1 MGLIFFVF
9 LHIYNK
15 YFIVSNIKVKTLVET
30 IGQFASSIAEAQAQT
45 QTEKKK
51 PVKVV
56 FDKSSSAPWEVIFSE
71 RGFLVGDTRLSF
83 EEIKNALS
91 KNYQIVLD
99 GGKGIV
105 LDGVKMQSI
114 LKYEDRV

>member
-1 MGLIFFVF
+1 MS
-9 LHIYNK
+9 K
-15 YFIVSNIKVKTLVET
+15 
-30 IGQFASSIAEAQAQT
+30 SSIKILSEKIEQVANAAVEAQA
-45 QTEKKK
+45 EKKK

-56 FDKSSSAPWEVIFSE
+56 FDKSSAAPWEVIFSE
-71 RGFLVGDTRLSF
+71 RGFLVGETRLSF

-99 GGKGIV
+99 AGNGLV

-114 LKYEDRV
+114 LKYEDRF

>member
-1 MGLIFFVF
+1 MS
-9 LHIYNK
+9 K
-15 YFIVSNIKVKTLVET
+15 SSIKVLAEKIEQVATAT
-30 IGQFASSIAEAQAQT
+30 AEAQAQ
-45 QTEKKK
+45 KKK
-51 PVKVV
+51 PVKVI

-91 KNYQIVLD
+91 KNYQIILD
-99 GGKGIV
+99 AGNGLV

>member
-1 MGLIFFVF
+1 MSKDRLKMLAEKIEQVV
-9 LHIYNK
+9 NA
-15 YFIVSNIKVKTLVET
+15 TAET
-30 IGQFASSIAEAQAQT
+30 QVG
-45 QTEKKK
+45 KKK
-51 PVKVV
+51 HTKVV
-56 FDKSSSAPWEVIFSE
+56 FDNSSSAPGEVVFSE

-99 GGKGIV
+99 NGNGLV

>member
-1 MGLIFFVF
+1 MSKDKL
-9 LHIYNK
+9 
-15 YFIVSNIKVKTLVET
+15 KVLAEKIEQVVNATAET
-30 IGQFASSIAEAQAQT
+30 QVQ
-45 QTEKKK
+45 KKK

-99 GGKGIV
+99 RGNGLV
-105 LDGVKMQSI
+105 LDAVKMQSI

>member
-1 MGLIFFVF
+1 MSKDRLKALTEKMEQV
-9 LHIYNK
+9 
-15 YFIVSNIKVKTLVET
+15 VTAT
-30 IGQFASSIAEAQAQT
+30 AEAQAQ
-45 QTEKKK
+45 KKK
-51 PVKVV
+51 PTKVI
-56 FDKSSSAPWEVIFSE
+56 FDKSSSAPWEVVFSE

-99 GGKGIV
+99 AGNGLV

>member
-1 MGLIFFVF
+1 MS
-9 LHIYNK
+9 K
-15 YFIVSNIKVKTLVET
+15 
-30 IGQFASSIAEAQAQT
+30 SSIKILAEKIEQVATATADVQT
-45 QTEKKK
+45 QKKK
-51 PVKVV
+51 PVKVI

-99 GGKGIV
+99 AGNGLV

>member
-1 MGLIFFVF
+1 MSKDKL
-9 LHIYNK
+9 
-15 YFIVSNIKVKTLVET
+15 KVLAEKIEQVVNAT
-30 IGQFASSIAEAQAQT
+30 AEAQSQ
-45 QTEKKK
+45 KKK

-99 GGKGIV
+99 AGNGLV

-114 LKYEDRV
+114 LKYEDKI

>member
-1 MGLIFFVF
+1 MLAEKIEQVV
-9 LHIYNK
+9 NA
-15 YFIVSNIKVKTLVET
+15 TAET
-30 IGQFASSIAEAQAQT
+30 QV
-45 QTEKKK
+45 EKKK
-51 PVKVV
+51 PVKVM
-56 FDKSSSAPWEVIFSE
+56 FDKSSSEPWEVVFSE

-99 GGKGIV
+99 NGNGLV

-114 LKYEDRV
+114 LKYEDRI

>member
-1 MGLIFFVF
+1 MS
-9 LHIYNK
+9 K
-15 YFIVSNIKVKTLVET
+15 SNIKILSEKIEQVASAAVET
-30 IGQFASSIAEAQAQT
+30 QAQ
-45 QTEKKK
+45 KKK
-51 PVKVV
+51 PVKVI
-56 FDKSSSAPWEVIFSE
+56 FDKSSSAPWEVVFSE
-71 RGFLVGDTRLSF
+71 RGFLVGETRLSF

-99 GGKGIV
+99 AGNGLV

>member
-1 MGLIFFVF
+1 
-9 LHIYNK
+9 
-15 YFIVSNIKVKTLVET
+15 VSKDKLKVLAEKIEQVVNAT
-30 IGQFASSIAEAQAQT
+30 AEAQVDR
-45 QTEKKK
+45 KK

-91 KNYQIVLD
+91 KNYQIVLE
-99 GGKGIV
+99 GGNGLV

-114 LKYEDRV
+114 LKYEYRV

>member
-1 MGLIFFVF
+1 MSKDKL
-9 LHIYNK
+9 
-15 YFIVSNIKVKTLVET
+15 KVLAEKIEQVVNAT
-30 IGQFASSIAEAQAQT
+30 AEAQVDR
-45 QTEKKK
+45 KNR
-51 PVKVV
+51 VKVV

-91 KNYQIVLD
+91 KNYQIVLE
-99 GGKGIV
+99 GGNGLV

>member
-1 MGLIFFVF
+1 MS
-9 LHIYNK
+9 K
-15 YFIVSNIKVKTLVET
+15 
-30 IGQFASSIAEAQAQT
+30 SSIKILSEKIEQVANAAVEVQA
-45 QTEKKK
+45 EKKK

-56 FDKSSSAPWEVIFSE
+56 FDKSSATPWEVVFSE
-71 RGFLVGDTRLSF
+71 RGFLVGETRLSF

-99 GGKGIV
+99 AGNGLV

-114 LKYEDRV
+114 LKYEDRF

>member
-1 MGLIFFVF
+1 
-9 LHIYNK
+9 
-15 YFIVSNIKVKTLVET
+15 VSKDKLKVLAEKIEQVVNAT
-30 IGQFASSIAEAQAQT
+30 AEAQSQ
-45 QTEKKK
+45 KKK

-99 GGKGIV
+99 AGNGLV

-114 LKYEDRV
+114 LKYEDKI

>member
-1 MGLIFFVF
+1 
-9 LHIYNK
+9 
-15 YFIVSNIKVKTLVET
+15 VSKDKLKVLAEKIEQVVNAT
-30 IGQFASSIAEAQAQT
+30 AEAQAQR
-45 QTEKKK
+45 KK

-99 GGKGIV
+99 AGNGLV

>member
-1 MGLIFFVF
+1 MS
-9 LHIYNK
+9 K
-15 YFIVSNIKVKTLVET
+15 
-30 IGQFASSIAEAQAQT
+30 SSIKILAEKIEQVATATADVQT
-45 QTEKKK
+45 QKKK
-51 PVKVV
+51 PVKVI

-99 GGKGIV
+99 GGNGLV

>member
-1 MGLIFFVF
+1 
-9 LHIYNK
+9 
-15 YFIVSNIKVKTLVET
+15 VSKDKLKVLAEKIEQVVNATAET
-30 IGQFASSIAEAQAQT
+30 QVQ
-45 QTEKKK
+45 KKK

-99 GGKGIV
+99 RGNGLV
-105 LDGVKMQSI
+105 LDAVKMQSI

>member
-1 MGLIFFVF
+1 MS
-9 LHIYNK
+9 K
-15 YFIVSNIKVKTLVET
+15 
-30 IGQFASSIAEAQAQT
+30 SSIKILSEKIEQVANATVDAQVQ
-45 QTEKKK
+45 KKK

-56 FDKSSSAPWEVIFSE
+56 FDKSSTSPWEVIFSE

-91 KNYQIVLD
+91 KNYQIILD
-99 GGKGIV
+99 GGNGLV

>member
-1 MGLIFFVF
+1 MS
-9 LHIYNK
+9 K
-15 YFIVSNIKVKTLVET
+15 
-30 IGQFASSIAEAQAQT
+30 SSIKILSEKIEQVATAAVDT
-45 QTEKKK
+45 QVSKKK
-51 PVKVV
+51 PVKVI

-91 KNYQIVLD
+91 KNYQITLD
-99 GGKGIV
+99 AGNGLV

>member
-1 MGLIFFVF
+1 MSKDRLKMLAEKIEQVV
-9 LHIYNK
+9 NA
-15 YFIVSNIKVKTLVET
+15 TAET
-30 IGQFASSIAEAQAQT
+30 QVD
-45 QTEKKK
+45 KKK

-91 KNYQIVLD
+91 KDYQIVLD
-99 GGKGIV
+99 GGNGLV

>member
-1 MGLIFFVF
+1 
-9 LHIYNK
+9 
-15 YFIVSNIKVKTLVET
+15 VSK
-30 IGQFASSIAEAQAQT
+30 SSIKILAEKIEQVATATADVQT
-45 QTEKKK
+45 QKKK
-51 PVKVV
+51 PVKVI

-99 GGKGIV
+99 GGNGLV

>member
-1 MGLIFFVF
+1 MS
-9 LHIYNK
+9 K
-15 YFIVSNIKVKTLVET
+15 SSIKVL
-30 IGQFASSIAEAQAQT
+30 AEKIEQVATATAEVQAQ
-45 QTEKKK
+45 KKK
-51 PVKVV
+51 PVKVI
-56 FDKSSSAPWEVIFSE
+56 FDKSSAAPWEVIFSE

-99 GGKGIV
+99 AGNGLV

>member
-1 MGLIFFVF
+1 MS
-9 LHIYNK
+9 K
-15 YFIVSNIKVKTLVET
+15 SSIKILSEKIEQVANVAVET
-30 IGQFASSIAEAQAQT
+30 QAQ
-45 QTEKKK
+45 KKK
-51 PVKVV
+51 PVKVI
-56 FDKSSSAPWEVIFSE
+56 FDKSSSAPWEVVFSE
-71 RGFLVGDTRLSF
+71 RGFLVGETRLSF

-99 GGKGIV
+99 AGNGLV

>member
-1 MGLIFFVF
+1 
-9 LHIYNK
+9 
-15 YFIVSNIKVKTLVET
+15 VSKDKLKVLAEKIEQVVNAT
-30 IGQFASSIAEAQAQT
+30 AEAQVDR
-45 QTEKKK
+45 KK

-91 KNYQIVLD
+91 KNYQIVLE
-99 GGKGIV
+99 GGNGLV

>member
-1 MGLIFFVF
+1 M
-9 LHIYNK
+9 
-15 YFIVSNIKVKTLVET
+15 SNNKVKTLVET
-30 IGQFASSIAEAQAQT
+30 IEQFASSIAEAQAQS
-45 QTEKKK
+45 QAQQGKKK

-56 FDKSSSAPWEVIFSE
+56 FDKSSSAPWEVVFSE

-99 GGKGIV
+99 GGKGVV

>member
-1 MGLIFFVF
+1 MSKDKL
-9 LHIYNK
+9 
-15 YFIVSNIKVKTLVET
+15 KVL
-30 IGQFASSIAEAQAQT
+30 AEKIEQVVNATAESQVQ
-45 QTEKKK
+45 KKK

-99 GGKGIV
+99 AGNGLV

>member
-1 MGLIFFVF
+1 MSKSG
-9 LHIYNK
+9 
-15 YFIVSNIKVKTLVET
+15 IKILAEKIEQV
-30 IGQFASSIAEAQAQT
+30 ASANASMQSQ
-45 QTEKKK
+45 KKK
-51 PVKVV
+51 PTKVI

-99 GGKGIV
+99 AGRGLV

>member
-1 MGLIFFVF
+1 MSKDKL
-9 LHIYNK
+9 
-15 YFIVSNIKVKTLVET
+15 KVL
-30 IGQFASSIAEAQAQT
+30 
-45 QTEKKK
+45 TEKIEQVVNATVQAKVDVKK
-51 PVKVV
+51 PTKVV

-91 KNYQIVLD
+91 KNYQIVLE
-99 GGKGIV
+99 GGNGLV

>member
-1 MGLIFFVF
+1 MSKDRLKMLAEKIEQVV
-9 LHIYNK
+9 NA
-15 YFIVSNIKVKTLVET
+15 TAET
-30 IGQFASSIAEAQAQT
+30 QVG
-45 QTEKKK
+45 KKK
-51 PVKVV
+51 PTKVV
-56 FDKSSSAPWEVIFSE
+56 FDKSSSAPWEVVFSE

-91 KNYQIVLD
+91 KSYQIVLD
-99 GGKGIV
+99 NGSGLV